1 MSGKGHLDV
10 QVTLRQMLHGVANSV
25 ERTNEASAK
34 GECRYCRD
42 EQSTQTP
49 DGDPDRLGEHNRLDI
64 VGVDARLDCEQLFAL
79 AIAAGVG
86 ELRLG
91 TTCCLRY
98 LVLEKSSA
106 GAGFAN
112 DVLDHQLAI
121 MVPVIPA
128 VDIDVFRVG
137 MHVGY
142 TGIRAAGAIDSEIV
156 AGFAPA
162 HGADRVK
169 SKLPCVHRRNLAG
182 PGLLLVIREDFL
194 CRLDH

>member
-1 MSGKGHLDV
+1 
-10 QVTLRQMLHGVANSV
+10 
-25 ERTNEASAK
+25 
-34 GECRYCRD
+34 
-42 EQSTQTP
+42 
-49 DGDPDRLGEHNRLDI
+49 
-64 VGVDARLDCEQLFAL
+64 
-79 AIAAGVG
+79 
-86 ELRLG
+86 
-91 TTCCLRY
+91 
-98 LVLEKSSA
+98 LEKSSA

-121 MVPVIPA
+121 MVLVIPA

-137 MHVGY
+137 MNVGH
-142 TGIRAAGAIDSEIV
+142 TGIRAASAIDSEIV

-194 CRLDH
+194 CRLDHVEHLGPTFLNHSLAENHHLSDKRRNEDDGQNRNDQGEPFVDCKMPHPVSFVT